1 MPQYL
6 VTIEAE
12 SLEAEARAH
21 LDIDALRALC
31 AGVLEEESVE
41 DASGLTIVFAD
52 DELLRSLNRE
62 HRDLD
67 VPTDVLSFPAWE
79 SGLEDGDEFAPPEV
93 PRDADDPGPY
103 LGDIA
108 VSVQT
113 AARQAAVAG
122 LTIEQELAHLVLHG
136 LLHLLGY
143 DHEAPDDD
151 ARMRA
156 REEAALGP
164 GIHASSAHADD

>member
-1 MPQYL
+1 MPHY
-6 VTIEAE
+6 VITIEAG
-12 SLEAEARAH
+12 SLNPASRAGVDVEAV
-21 LDIDALRALC
+21 RALC
-31 AGVLEEESVE
+31 ARVLEEEEIE
-41 DASGLTIVFAD
+41 DASGLTIVFTG

-79 SGLEDGDEFAPPEV
+79 SGLEADDEFAPPEV

-108 VSVQT
+108 ISVET
-113 AARQAAVAG
+113 AARQAAEAG
-122 LTIEQELAHLVLHG
+122 LAVEQELSHLVLHG

-143 DHEAPDDD
+143 DHETAEDD
-151 ARMRA
+151 AAMRA
-156 REEAALGP
+156 REEAVLGAA
-164 GIHASSAHADD
+164 IHTSSAHADD

>member
-1 MPQYL
+1 MPQY
-6 VTIEAE
+6 VITVEAE
-12 SLEAEARAH
+12 SLEPATRAH
-21 LDIDALRALC
+21 VDIEALRSLC
-31 AGVLEEESVE
+31 SRVLEEESAD
-41 DASGLTIVFAD
+41 DAAGLTIVFAD
-52 DELLRSLNRE
+52 DELLRSLNRA

-79 SGLEDGDEFAPPEV
+79 SGLDDGDEFAPPEV
-93 PRDADDPGPY
+93 PRDADEPGPY

-108 VSVQT
+108 VSVET
-113 AARQAAVAG
+113 AARQAAEAG

-143 DHEAPDDD
+143 DHQAPEDD

-156 REEAALGP
+156 REEAVLGP
-164 GIHASSAHADD
+164 AIHASSAHADD

>member
-1 MPQYL
+1 MPRYV
-6 VTIEAE
+6 VTIEAG
-12 SLEAEARAH
+12 SLDTSSSASVDSEAVRN
-21 LDIDALRALC
+21 LC
-31 AGVLEEESVE
+31 SRVLEEEGME

-67 VPTDVLSFPAWE
+67 APTDVLSFPAWE
-79 SGLEDGDEFAPPEV
+79 SGLDEGDEFAPPEV

-108 VSVQT
+108 ISVET
-113 AARQAAVAG
+113 AARQATEAG

-143 DHEAPDDD
+143 DHETSEDD
-151 ARMRA
+151 ATMRA
-156 REEAALGP
+156 REEGILGSA
-164 GIHASSAHADD
+164 IHASSAHADD

>member
-1 MPQYL
+1 MPHY
-6 VTIEAE
+6 VIAIEADALD
-12 SLEAEARAH
+12 SAARARV
-21 LDIDALRALC
+21 DIEATRALC
-31 AGVLEEESVE
+31 ARVLEEEEVE
-41 DASGLTIVFAD
+41 DASAVTIVFAG

-79 SGLEDGDEFAPPEV
+79 SGLEADDEFAPPEV

-108 VSVQT
+108 ISVET
-113 AARQAAVAG
+113 AARQAAEAN

-136 LLHLLGY
+136 LLHILGY
-143 DHEAPDDD
+143 DHETPDDD
-151 ARMRA
+151 AAMRA
-156 REEAALGP
+156 REEGILGP
-164 GIHASSAHADD
+164 AIHASTAHADG

>member
-6 VTIEAE
+6 ITIEAG
-12 SLEAEARAH
+12 SLDIAARAH
-21 LDIDALRALC
+21 LDVDVVRALC
-31 AGVLEEESVE
+31 ARVLEEEGVE
-41 DASGLTIVFAD
+41 EAAGVTIVFSD
-52 DELLRSLNRE
+52 DDLLRSLNRA

-79 SGLEDGDEFAPPEV
+79 SGLEDDDEFAPPEV

-108 VSVQT
+108 ISVET
-113 AARQAAVAG
+113 AARQAVEAG
-122 LTIEQELAHLVLHG
+122 LTIERELVHLVLHG

-143 DHEAPDDD
+143 DHEAPEDD

-156 REEAALGP
+156 REEAVLGP
-164 GIHASSAHADD
+164 EIHASTAHADD

>member
-1 MPQYL
+1 MPQYI

-12 SLEAEARAH
+12 SLDPSARAQ
-21 LDIDALRALC
+21 LDVDALLNLC
-31 AGVLEEESVE
+31 AGVLEAEDVE
-41 DASGLTIVFAD
+41 DASGLTIVFAG
-52 DELLRSLNRE
+52 DELLRSLNRA

-79 SGLEDGDEFAPPEV
+79 SGIEDGDDLAPPEV

-108 VSVQT
+108 ISVET
-113 AARQAAVAG
+113 AARQAAEAG
-122 LTIEQELAHLVLHG
+122 LAIEQELAHLVLHG

-143 DHEAPDDD
+143 DHEAPEDD

-156 REEAALGP
+156 REEAVLGT
-164 GIHASSAHADD
+164 GIHASTAHAED

>member
-1 MPQYL
+1 MPHYL
-6 VTIEAE
+6 VTIETD
-12 SLEAEARAH
+12 SLDAEARAH
-21 LDIDALRALC
+21 LDIESLRALC
-31 AGVLEEESVE
+31 ARVLEEERVE
-41 DASGLTIVFAD
+41 DASGLTIVFAG
-52 DELLRSLNRE
+52 DELLRSLNRA

-67 VPTDVLSFPAWE
+67 VATDVLSFPAWE

-108 VSVQT
+108 ISVET
-113 AARQAAVAG
+113 AARQASEAG

-143 DHEAPDDD
+143 DHEAPEDD

-156 REEAALGP
+156 REEAVLGP
-164 GIHASSAHADD
+164 GIHVSSAHADD